1 MRGDEKVIEY
11 LNRALKHE
19 LTAVNQYWLHYRIL
33 DNWGYKDFAKTWRKE
48 SIEEMQH
55 ADQLVARILF
65 LDGLPNMQSLDQ
77 LRIGQDVKEILECDL
92 AAEMHA
98 RELYLEAAKYCD
110 QVNDRVTRILFE
122 KLTSDEEDHIDF
134 LEAQL
139 TLVEQLG
146 VQLYSQKHVGKLQE
160 DAD

>member
-1 MRGDEKVIEY
+1 MRGDVQVIEY

-19 LTAVNQYWLHYRIL
+19 LTAVNQYWLHYRML
-33 DNWGYKDFAKTWRKE
+33 DNWGYKDLAKTWRKE

-55 ADQLVARILF
+55 ADLLVARILF

-77 LRIGQDVKEILECDL
+77 LRIGQNVKEILECDL

-98 RELYLEAAKYCD
+98 RALYLEAAGHCE
-110 QVNDRVTRILFE
+110 QANDRVSRVLFE
-122 KLTSDEEDHIDF
+122 TLTSDEEEHIDF

-139 TLVEQLG
+139 TLVEDLG
-146 VQLYSQKHVGKLQE
+146 VQLYSQKHIGKLQE